1 MRTQMTIQE
10 ATEILNTTTIVEKCG
25 RKIAASSEIV
35 ARIAKQGR
43 DGIEGGDFTIYEDV
57 YIGGIAYSFGN
68 EREMWDILEAARLL
82 APAAP
87 DAPAPAAPDAPAP
100 AAPDAPAP
108 AAPANLP
115 AVITA
120 SRAVTPEKLETTCR
134 GQLWEECPTC
144 GAAPVCAGCG
154 YCARHG
160 NCGGAPES
168 TVSGE
173 IYGGQN

>member
-87 DAPAPAAPDAPAP
+87 DAPAPAAP
-100 AAPDAPAP
+100 
-108 AAPANLP
+108 ANLP

-120 SRAVTPEKLETTCR
+120 SRAVTPEKLETTCQ